1 MLKWS
6 LGELNNRGY
15 FPEYVVY
22 ANPDY
27 IFRPNDIFTNLIKDA
42 CYKGLDSVFFGYT
55 EYSNFWLHEENSD
68 NYIPFG
74 AGLMPRS
81 EKKPLYK
88 SLFGLG
94 SVVRSRIIRQGKF
107 FDDKKVGVISTDDFK
122 YTLRISDKS
131 MDNIAK
137 IIKQHSN

>member
-1 MLKWS
+1 
-6 LGELNNRGY
+6 
-15 FPEYVVY
+15 
-22 ANPDY
+22 
-27 IFRPNDIFTNLIKDA
+27 
-42 CYKGLDSVFFGYT
+42 
-55 EYSNFWLHEENSD
+55 
-68 NYIPFG
+68 
-74 AGLMPRS
+74 MPRS